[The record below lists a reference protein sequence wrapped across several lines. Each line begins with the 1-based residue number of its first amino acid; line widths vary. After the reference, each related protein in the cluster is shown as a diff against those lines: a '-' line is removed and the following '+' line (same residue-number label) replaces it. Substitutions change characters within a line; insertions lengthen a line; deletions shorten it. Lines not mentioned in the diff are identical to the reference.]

1 MEAHGVFYAKD
12 DGGVI
17 RLTPPEAVILSCYR
31 LARFYQVDPRIFL
44 NKSLSDL
51 ARDIMW
57 TSKLSAEIRAEQE
70 AAESPQR

>member
-17 RLTPPEAVILSCYR
+17 RVTPPDAVILSCYR
-31 LARFYQVDPRIFL
+31 LARFYQIDPRIFL
-44 NKSLSDL
+44 NKPLSEL
-51 ARDIMW
+51 GRDVMW

-70 AAESPQR
+70 AAETPHQ